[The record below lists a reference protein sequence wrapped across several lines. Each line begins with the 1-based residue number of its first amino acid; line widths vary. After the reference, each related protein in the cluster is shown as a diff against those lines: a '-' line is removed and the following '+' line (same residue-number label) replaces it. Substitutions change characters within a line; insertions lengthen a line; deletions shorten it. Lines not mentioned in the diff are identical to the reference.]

1 MPIQGVLRGIK
12 AISAS
17 TYVRAAILTGII
29 IVMVTPLVLLAVGGR
44 DLNTLSQPSLV
55 WYFLGVGLM
64 LLGGIGYGFFKFT
77 RKAHNLSINSRRR

>member
-17 TYVRAAILTGII
+17 TYVRSAILTGII
-29 IVMVTPLVLLAVGGR
+29 IVMVAPLVLLAVGGR
-44 DLNTLSQPSLV
+44 DLKTLSQPGLV

-64 LLGGIGYGFFKFT
+64 LLGSIGYGFFKFK
-77 RKAHNLSINSRRR
+77 RKAHNLSINSRQR